1 MKTVLFA
8 TTALVAFAGAAA
20 AEVAVSGD
28 ARIGLRY
35 DSDELY
41 TVFNVDGDPVGVNT
55 RDTWNVVSRARV
67 HFTMTGETDSGLAF
81 GAELR
86 ADQAGNAN
94 RGSNASNT
102 EGVVYLSGAY
112 GKLSAGDV
120 DSALENAVGDLP
132 EIGVSGLNYY
142 NEFQYTTTD
151 YTDSSFFNQATLLYE
166 YKFGDA
172 SIYASFMDKYTGFSS
187 NRFDGDAYSLG
198 AGYTLGNY
206 TFGIG
211 YESANLFVDPVG
223 YTYSNQDF
231 SLDNTDFG
239 GTEPLLNAYN
249 NESRTWGISG
259 GTSWMGVTFKAI
271 YLNTKAEGSLAPGSW
286 AIDDYKI
293 SQYGLG
299 AEYKMANGV
308 QLAGFY
314 RKIDGDN
321 LVFPGSGFVA
331 ENKMDIYGIG
341 AGYDLGGGA
350 VVKAGIAH
358 IDGSTANPVYA
369 NPIDGDLDFKRTVAD
384 FGLQLSF

>member
-41 TVFNVDGDPVGVNT
+41 VNGLGDFAT

-120 DSALENAVGDLP
+120 DSALESAVGDLP

-151 YTDSSFFNQATLLYE
+151 FTGAFEQATLLYE
-166 YKFGDA
+166 YKIGDA
-172 SIYASFMDKYTGFSS
+172 SLYASFMDKYAGNSADRIS
-187 NRFDGDAYSLG
+187 GDSYALG

-223 YTYSNQDF
+223 YTFTNQDF
-231 SLDNTDFG
+231 TRDDPLDPEFLYNV
-239 GTEPLLNAYN
+239 YN
-249 NESRTWGISG
+249 NDSSTWGISG

-271 YLNTKAEGSLAPGSW
+271 YLKTKADGNTAINSW
-286 AIDDYKI
+286 SAADYDVA
-293 SQYGLG
+293 QYGVG

-308 QLAGFY
+308 QISGFY
-314 RKIDGDN
+314 RKIDGDS
-321 LVFPGSGFVA
+321 LVVTPLVGPALIVDN
-331 ENKMDIYGIG
+331 EVDIYGIG

-358 IDGSTANPVYA
+358 LSGSSPVYA
-369 NPIDGDLDFKRTVAD
+369 DPISGSYDIDRTVAD
-384 FGLQLSF
+384 FGLRLNF